1 MMMGLFGATVELL
14 QRSAAFAVRRHAVL
28 AQNLANVETPGY
40 RGQDLMFA
48 RELDLARQAHAVP
61 VAFGPD
67 GRGDASK
74 QPLDVRLVRA
84 PDGPSRPDGNDVDI
98 DRQMV
103 KIAENTL
110 YYTTVVQLLIG
121 KLNAMK
127 TAISGRV

>member
-1 MMMGLFGATVELL
+1 MGLFDATVELL
-14 QRSAAFAVRRHAVL
+14 QRGAAFAVRRHAIL

-40 RGQDLMFA
+40 RGQDLTFA
-48 RELDLARQAHAVP
+48 RQLDLAQQSRAMP
-61 VAFGPD
+61 VALGL
-67 GRGDASK
+67 RGVAGARDSG
-74 QPLDVRLVRA
+74 LDVRLVRS
-84 PDGPSRPDGNDVDI
+84 PDGPPRPDGNDVDV

-110 YYTTVVQLLIG
+110 YHNAVVHLLIG

>member
-1 MMMGLFGATVELL
+1 MGLFDATVELL
-14 QRSAAFAVRRHAVL
+14 QRGAAFAVRRHAIL

-40 RGQDLMFA
+40 RGQDLTFA
-48 RELDLARQAHAVP
+48 RELDLAQRARATP
-61 VAFGPD
+61 VAFGL
-67 GRGDASK
+67 GGQAGAREAG
-74 QPLDVRLVRA
+74 LDVRLVRA
-84 PDGPSRPDGNDVDI
+84 PDGLPRADGNDVDV

-110 YYTTVVQLLIG
+110 YHNAVVHLLLA

>member
-1 MMMGLFGATVELL
+1 MGLFDATVELL
-14 QRSAAFAVRRHAVL
+14 QRGAAFAVRRHAIL

-40 RGQDLMFA
+40 RGQDLTFA
-48 RELDLARQAHAVP
+48 RQLDLVQQSRAMP
-61 VAFGPD
+61 VALELRGPA
-67 GRGDASK
+67 GAREAG
-74 QPLDVRLVRA
+74 LDVRLLRA
-84 PDGPSRPDGNDVDI
+84 PDGPPRPDGNDVDV

-110 YYTTVVQLLIG
+110 YHNAVVHLLIA

>member
-1 MMMGLFGATVELL
+1 MGLFDATVELL
-14 QRSAAFAVRRHAVL
+14 QRGAAFAARRHAIL

-40 RGQDLMFA
+40 RGQDLTFA
-48 RELDLARQAHAVP
+48 RELDLAQQVRATP
-61 VAFGPD
+61 FAFGLSGPA
-67 GRGDASK
+67 GARDAR
-74 QPLDVRLVRA
+74 LDVRLVRS
-84 PDGPSRPDGNDVDI
+84 PDGPPRSDGNDVDV

-110 YYTTVVQLLIG
+110 YHNAVVHLLIA